1 MNGLVLR
8 FTKSAHQT
16 AQELLPWYIT
26 GALAA
31 DETETVDRHLQG
43 CSICRTDCDRMR
55 IVRTAY
61 VGRDVPLDPERLM
74 NNMRARLMAE
84 AAPPPKPGVR
94 TGAGLADFW
103 SRHTGWMKLGLALQ
117 FGVILALGWVI
128 RTGTEP
134 ARVEYRTL
142 TSASPTAGDLIV
154 AFDPNTTLRE
164 ATRILRASGARVMQ
178 GPTASNSY
186 VLSVDRDRLPAAL
199 VALRAEPA
207 VVLVE
212 PLQGRSRP

>member
-16 AQELLPWYIT
+16 TQELLPWHIT

-31 DETETVDRHLQG
+31 DESEMVERHLQS
-43 CSICRTDCDRMR
+43 CPICRTDSDRMR
-55 IVRTAY
+55 VVRTAY
-61 VGRDVPLDPERLM
+61 VGRDVPLDPERLL
-74 NNMRARLMAE
+74 NTMRTRLMAE
-84 AAPPPKPGVR
+84 AAQQPKSRAR
-94 TGAGLADFW
+94 TGAGLGDFW
-103 SRHTGWMKLGLALQ
+103 SRHTGWMRLGLALQ
-117 FGVILALGWVI
+117 FGVILALGWVVW
-128 RTGTEP
+128 TEP

-154 AFDPNTTLRE
+154 AFDPNTTLRDV
-164 ATRILRASGARVMQ
+164 TRILRASGARVVQ

-199 VALRAEPA
+199 VALRAEPT

-212 PLQGRSRP
+212 PLQGPARP